1 MSNQVKIEK
10 FDSETNP
17 FSIENMIKK
26 EDTSNDSG
34 YSVSQSEEGSDSE
47 NGFEKPMVILSFIV
61 RIMCN
66 VIFSFLLF
74 HQ

>member
-47 NGFEKPMVILSFIV
+47 NGFEKPMVSSSIL

-66 VIFSFLLF
+66 VIFSFLSF
-74 HQ
+74 HR

>member
-34 YSVSQSEEGSDSE
+34 YSVSHSEEGSDSE
-47 NGFEKPMVILSFIV
+47 NGFEKPMVCLS
-61 RIMCN
+61 
-66 VIFSFLLF
+66 
-74 HQ
+74 